1 MKQSSRNI
9 LYEVLFQIILLGT
22 VFIFYSF
29 NRVEAS
35 IETQIEAYEVA
46 FFLNCAFAALVIN
59 YFLLPKFL
67 YRKKHGLFILLVI
80 LLIAFTML
88 MEELVLEK
96 IYFPTTRGANFPGIF
111 YNLLNVMPTII
122 ILVGFKFG
130 WDALKKQREVEKLK
144 SAIKDSEL
152 QFLKSQINPHFLFN
166 NLNNLYSYALERSDK
181 TPKII
186 LELSAVLRYML
197 YECQA
202 KFVPLK
208 KEIDHVENFVN
219 LSKLQLEERS
229 KVTFKAENL
238 ESGYMVA
245 PLIFPV
251 FVENAFKHSLSS
263 VSENIEISIDI
274 FQKGDQLNF
283 KCANSYSLE
292 TNTKD
297 LAGGIG
303 LENVR
308 KRLEL
313 LYPKKHTLTIEKNKG
328 EFIVFLALNL
338 HRE

>member
-1 MKQSSRNI
+1 M
-9 LYEVLFQIILLGT
+9 LF
-22 VFIFYSF
+22 
-29 NRVEAS
+29 
-35 IETQIEAYEVA
+35 
-46 FFLNCAFAALVIN
+46 
-59 YFLLPKFL
+59 
-67 YRKKHGLFILLVI
+67 
-80 LLIAFTML
+80 
-88 MEELVLEK
+88 
-96 IYFPTTRGANFPGIF
+96 
-111 YNLLNVMPTII
+111 
-122 ILVGFKFG
+122 
-130 WDALKKQREVEKLK
+130 
-144 SAIKDSEL
+144 
-152 QFLKSQINPHFLFN
+152 
-166 NLNNLYSYALERSDK
+166 RS
-181 TPKII
+181 
-186 LELSAVLRYML
+186 
-197 YECQA
+197 
-202 KFVPLK
+202 
-208 KEIDHVENFVN
+208 N

-229 KVTFKAENL
+229 KITFKAENL